1 MHLPLV
7 SVVMSVRN
15 AGKELLGSIYSI
27 LDQENISFELI
38 VINDG
43 STDETGTIL
52 ANIAQKDPRITVLTR
67 EARGLTAS
75 LIEGCEH
82 AQGEFIAR
90 QDAYDYSMPER
101 LNAQAYYLATRPSAS
116 MCSSHVRFITKE
128 RATVLVSSEKVV
140 NFEKTFT
147 GIIHGSVM
155 FRKKDYEKA
164 GGYRRQFYYAQDVD
178 LWSRLVEI
186 GEHIVVPKVLYENC
200 IYPGSI
206 SGSRKK
212 EQTKFHQFIV
222 AASKARRLGEQE
234 SIWLAKAS
242 TFSKH
247 CQSAIKNKNTS
258 SGAYFIGACLIN
270 THPLLAKKYLLM
282 TLDSNPFHL
291 RARLKILSLT

>member
-15 AGKELLGSIYSI
+15 AGKKVLGSIYSI
-27 LDQENISFELI
+27 LDQENVNLELI
-38 VINDG
+38 VVNDG
-43 STDETGTIL
+43 STDETGTVL
-52 ANIAQKDPRITVLTR
+52 ASIAQKDPRINVLSR

-101 LNAQAYYLATRPSAS
+101 LSVQAYFLAARPSAS
-116 MCSSHVRFITKE
+116 MCSSHVRFITEE
-128 RATVLVSSEKVV
+128 RVTVLVNSVQVV
-140 NFEKTFT
+140 KFETRFT

-155 FRKKDYEKA
+155 FRKKDYEKV
-164 GGYRRQFYYAQDVD
+164 GGYRREFYYAQDVD
-178 LWSRLVEI
+178 LWSRLIEV
-186 GEHIVVPKVLYENC
+186 GDHIAVPKILYENC

-222 AASKARRLGEQE
+222 AASKARRSGKQE
-234 SIWLAKAS
+234 NVWLARAS

-247 CQSAIKNKNTS
+247 CQSAIKTKNTS

-270 THPLLAKKYLLM
+270 THPSLAKKYLLM
-282 TLDSNPFHL
+282 SLDSNPFHL
-291 RARLKILSLT
+291 RARLKILRLI